1 MVCICMYKRFQVCI
15 LSRLYIYECDS
26 KRYSVSLI
34 RIGFDMASLQ
44 DVLAH
49 ESCVGI
55 IYVLEGEALHII
67 PFEIVFTISR
77 PYLSGN
83 KRFQTVNT
91 NVEMRKDVEVF
102 SKMY

>member
-55 IYVLEGEALHII
+55 IYVLHFQKHKMLHYVLAFIYVQRER
-67 PFEIVFTISR
+67 EIDRSE
-77 PYLSGN
+77 P
-83 KRFQTVNT
+83 
-91 NVEMRKDVEVF
+91 
-102 SKMY
+102 